1 MPSASTL
8 IGELESAM
16 RHGLDSGRARI
27 VESHTEAISI
37 LKKMVQD
44 GDWILV
50 KGSRRMEMEK
60 IAEGL
65 MARRV

>member
-1 MPSASTL
+1 
-8 IGELESAM
+8 
-16 RHGLDSGRARI
+16 
-27 VESHTEAISI
+27 
-37 LKKMVQD
+37 MVQD

-50 KGSRRMEMEK
+50 KGSRRMGMEK